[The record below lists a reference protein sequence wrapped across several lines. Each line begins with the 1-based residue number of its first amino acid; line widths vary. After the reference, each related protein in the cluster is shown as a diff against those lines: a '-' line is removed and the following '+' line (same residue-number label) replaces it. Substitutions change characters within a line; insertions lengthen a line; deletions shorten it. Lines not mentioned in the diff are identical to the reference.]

1 MLVNPQK
8 SILLLRFLRNSY
20 KNMSYGCPAMLKRQ
34 GRNRCGL
41 KQMGIYHVFVQGVYP
56 SWLQRHRNSII
67 LKRCFQLLTII
78 GVQLDVSLSS
88 CLYRYV
94 TLNSCSYLKKETR
107 LRNVQVSKGSSV
119 SKNLPD
125 CCHAKEKF
133 VVNFSSAERFKYLFF
148 TAMKMH
154 TMMRIVKK
162 QNNFILSSL
171 ATQTCQMCSSCTVEY
186 GAIVQAPLFNL
197 Y

>member
-1 MLVNPQK
+1 MFVNPQN
-8 SILLLRFLRNSY
+8 SILLPRFLRNSY
-20 KNMSYGCPAMLKRQ
+20 KNMSYGCPAMLKTQ

-56 SWLQRHRNSII
+56 SWFQRHRNSII
-67 LKRCFQLLTII
+67 LKRYFQLLTII

-94 TLNSCSYLKKETR
+94 TLNSCSYLKKETL

-125 CCHAKEKF
+125 CWHAKEKF
-133 VVNFSSAERFKYLFF
+133 VVNFSSAERFKYVFHSYENAYHDAYSKETKQLYFKF
-148 TAMKMH
+148 TCYL
-154 TMMRIVKK
+154 
-162 QNNFILSSL
+162 NLSDVF
-171 ATQTCQMCSSCTVEY
+171 Q
-186 GAIVQAPLFNL
+186 L
-197 Y
+197 YCRVWSNCAGTII